1 MGSKRWMPYD
11 RSALARGGIGLPAQ
25 VATSTEAQPKQAL
38 RKALRDLANES
49 GDILPL
55 TNELDGF
62 HRLRVGRYR
71 VIFRYETAN
80 GKRRIICVYLAQ
92 RKWVYEVFH
101 SRLLG
106 D

>member
-1 MGSKRWMPYD
+1 MIEVVLQDEVLDYLRT
-11 RSALARGGIGLPAQ
+11 LPP
-25 VATSTEAQPKQAL
+25 EPKQAL
-38 RKALRDLANES
+38 RRALRDLAEEK

-71 VIFRYETAN
+71 VIFRYEMNN
-80 GKRRIICVYLAQ
+80 GQRRIVCIYLAQ
-92 RKWVYEVFH
+92 RKWVYEVFQ
-101 SRLLG
+101 SRLLE

>member
-1 MGSKRWMPYD
+1 MIEVVLQEEVLDYLRT
-11 RSALARGGIGLPAQ
+11 LPP
-25 VATSTEAQPKQAL
+25 QPKQAL
-38 RKALRDLANES
+38 RKGIRGLAEES

-71 VIFRYETAN
+71 VIFRYETVN
-80 GKRRIICVYLAQ
+80 GQRRIVCIYVAQ
-92 RKWVYEVFH
+92 RKWVYEVFQ

-106 D
+106 E

>member
-1 MGSKRWMPYD
+1 MIEVLLQEEVLDYLRT
-11 RSALARGGIGLPAQ
+11 LPP
-25 VATSTEAQPKQAL
+25 QPKQAL

-80 GKRRIICVYLAQ
+80 GKRRIVCVYLGQ
-92 RKWVYEVFH
+92 RRWVYEVFQ